1 MHRVVGDR
9 GTVLFDLDGTLT
21 NPAVGIVRC
30 WQHALAILGVES
42 DEAELRS
49 LIGPP
54 LQQGFAQV
62 LRTDDVELINRGVA
76 LYRERFSTVGLFENE
91 VFPEIPGLLAEL
103 RARDVELFVATSKPT
118 VYSERI
124 IEHFGLT
131 RYFTKVYGSELSGER
146 ADKRMLL
153 RYIVEREGLDIKTT
167 TMVGDRLHDVY
178 GAKACA
184 MRCVGVLWGFGSRQ
198 ELESAGADDI
208 AEDIPELARVLERH
222 TRRTGNRELLPSCTP
237 ASGDA

>member
-103 RARDVELFVATSKPT
+103 RARDV
-118 VYSERI
+118 
-124 IEHFGLT
+124 
-131 RYFTKVYGSELSGER
+131 
-146 ADKRMLL
+146 
-153 RYIVEREGLDIKTT
+153 
-167 TMVGDRLHDVY
+167 DRKSV
-178 GAKACA
+178 
-184 MRCVGVLWGFGSRQ
+184 V
-198 ELESAGADDI
+198 
-208 AEDIPELARVLERH
+208 
-222 TRRTGNRELLPSCTP
+222 
-237 ASGDA
+237 